1 MQGGCK
7 VFKERSAAGRTCLIH
22 EDIGNNP
29 VLQPDRLHILAAD
42 VQNKRGVF
50 YIFLRCPG
58 MGYCLYRMV
67 LCPECLCEQLL
78 AVAGSACRDNM
89 KPASRL
95 SVAFSHINERTAGN
109 LKGRTF
115 IRRVKRIQDLSVF
128 SKQDKFCS
136 RASGINSQPCGDVLV
151 FFNSGMAGFCFLC
164 LLQNSCRSS
173 SEAKSGAA
181 SSLPFSVMTDF
192 FSFRI

>member
-1 MQGGCK
+1 MPGRKCRVRDLVHRNMQGRRK
-7 VFKERSAAGRTCLIH
+7 VFKERSA
-22 EDIGNNP
+22 
-29 VLQPDRLHILAAD
+29 
-42 VQNKRGVF
+42 
-50 YIFLRCPG
+50 
-58 MGYCLYRMV
+58 
-67 LCPECLCEQLL
+67 
-78 AVAGSACRDNM
+78 AGSACRDNM

-151 FFNSGMAGFCFLC
+151 FFNSGMAGFCFFMSSAELMPLFFRGKKRRGLFSAVLC
-164 LLQNSCRSS
+164 YDGLFLIQNLKQLFRRTVFSPRRNIYGGDCR
-173 SEAKSGAA
+173 A
-181 SSLPFSVMTDF
+181 SS
-192 FSFRI
+192 